1 MPILQKAID
10 SGKREPEEFTHID
23 FSGDFTRKLINT
35 LNGEHNCIQ
44 LRPENIIELALN
56 IQQELNKQTIT
67 KLKENNSCK

>member
-23 FSGDFTRKLINT
+23 FSGDFT
-35 LNGEHNCIQ
+35 
-44 LRPENIIELALN
+44 ENIIELALN